1 MDVVCGGLRGAA
13 ANKSRRAAYTRSV
26 LKQWTASV
34 AVAGAGGAAQLN
46 AAAGAHYDFP
56 PPHSLSG
63 ALLITTSCKMDETG
77 M

>member
-46 AAAGAHYDFP
+46 AAAGAHYDSPPLSLSFGC
-56 PPHSLSG
+56 PPHYYFLQDG
-63 ALLITTSCKMDETG
+63 
-77 M
+77 